1 MWHEP
6 AGVVADEEEL
16 GATLRPFQCEGNR
29 FVGGKE
35 RCMRGEYQSHPFAL
49 LTTAAANLSALRT
62 SNGKNKLGSINSSSN
77 TAGSSF

>member
-16 GATLRPFQCEGNR
+16 GAALRPFHGEGDR

-35 RCMRGEYQSHPFAL
+35 RHARQHALNDPGE
-49 LTTAAANLSALRT
+49 RT
-62 SNGKNKLGSINSSSN
+62 GTN
-77 TAGSSF
+77 